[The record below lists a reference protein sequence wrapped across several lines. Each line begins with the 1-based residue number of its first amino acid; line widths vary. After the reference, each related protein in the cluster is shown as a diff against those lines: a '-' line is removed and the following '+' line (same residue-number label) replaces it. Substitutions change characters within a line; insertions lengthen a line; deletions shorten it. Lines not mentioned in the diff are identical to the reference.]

1 MSNSFDDI
9 FFTSLAV
16 LTAPVWIP
24 VSLAKDAVS
33 YFKSKSANS
42 KNENKSANKN
52 NKNDNNNNNVPV
64 DNETELN
71 VFGMIRNT
79 KIQDIKLIYP
89 TAIYQQMQ
97 SISKIL
103 SKDNFNEFQK
113 RMIEKKFGRGYIAL
127 FHGVPGT
134 GKTESVMQIA
144 KNCGRDIYKI
154 DIAEIESKYISE
166 TGLNVRNAFKNYKK
180 CCNQAIKN
188 NKPIPILLF
197 NEADALIGKRHSLES
212 LNPVCVQDNN
222 RTQNILLEEFE
233 NFEGILFMTTNIVC
247 NLDKAFERRIFDKVE
262 FKIPDIKT
270 RMKIWQINLPTLT
283 KQEISV
289 LANDFKFSGGD
300 INLVMRNT
308 VKLEIVKGR
317 VPNYKEI
324 YQICRR
330 IKIDAQNEV

>member
-1 MSNSFDDI
+1 M
-9 FFTSLAV
+9 
-16 LTAPVWIP
+16 
-24 VSLAKDAVS
+24 
-33 YFKSKSANS
+33 
-42 KNENKSANKN
+42 
-52 NKNDNNNNNVPV
+52 
-64 DNETELN
+64 
-71 VFGMIRNT
+71 
-79 KIQDIKLIYP
+79 
-89 TAIYQQMQ
+89 
-97 SISKIL
+97 
-103 SKDNFNEFQK
+103 
-113 RMIEKKFGRGYIAL
+113 
-127 FHGVPGT
+127 
-134 GKTESVMQIA
+134 
-144 KNCGRDIYKI
+144 
-154 DIAEIESKYISE
+154 
-166 TGLNVRNAFKNYKK
+166 
-180 CCNQAIKN
+180 
-188 NKPIPILLF
+188 LF